1 MLLSHS
7 FQRPAEAIFGRNEMR
22 KIQQEQMKLGETAVS
37 RIDLDVTS
45 RDEIPKLLMGL
56 RYIYCTP
63 ELREQVFA
71 ILEDIVPSKTDKKN
85 GRLGMDLWNI
95 LVLGT
100 LRLNCDW
107 DYDKL
112 REMADNHRTLRQMLG
127 HGIDDETKRYALQTL
142 KDNVSLLTPEVLDRI
157 NQIVVQ
163 SGHKLVRGKKKDEL
177 LRGRC
182 DSFVVETN
190 VHFPTDINLL
200 YDAVRKVIQLI
211 AHVCDAAGIGGW
223 RQSRH
228 NVRTVKRS
236 YMKVQNLKRS
246 TSRDADKKAQA
257 EQRIKEAHQEYVALA
272 REFVDKAEIT
282 IPAIRGASPDLKTE
296 ALLLEIKGYVR
307 HARRQIDQILRRV
320 VGGEKIP
327 HDEKV
332 FSIFEPH
339 TDWICKG
346 KAGVPQELGLRVGIV
361 EDQYQ
366 FILHHR
372 VMEKETDDAVAVPMI
387 KATQERFA
395 AFRMCSLDKGYSSS
409 ANKAALCEMLDRVAM
424 PKKGKL
430 SRKDQ
435 REEGSEEFV
444 RMRRQHSAVESAI
457 NALEN
462 HGLDRCPDHGLYG
475 FKRYVALA
483 VVARNLQRVGH
494 ILQQKEL
501 KRQARRRQPRRRAA

>member
-1 MLLSHS
+1 
-7 FQRPAEAIFGRNEMR
+7 MR
-22 KIQQEQMKLGETAVS
+22 RSQPEQMKLGETAVS
-37 RIDLDVTS
+37 RISLDATS

-56 RYIYCTP
+56 RHMYCTP
-63 ELREQVFA
+63 ELRAQVFA
-71 ILEDIVPSKTDKKN
+71 ILEDIVPRKTSKSN

-112 REMADNHRTLRQMLG
+112 REMADNHKTLRQMLG
-127 HGIDDETKRYALQTL
+127 HGIDEEEKRYPLQTL
-142 KDNVSLLTPEVLDRI
+142 KDNVALLTPEVLDRI
-157 NQIVVQ
+157 NQVVVQ
-163 SGHKLVRGKKKDEL
+163 SGHTLVRNKKKDEI

-182 DSFVVETN
+182 DSVVVETN

-200 YDAVRKVIQLI
+200 YDATRKVIELI
-211 AHVCDAAGIGGW
+211 ARACDGVGLTAW

-228 NVRTVKRS
+228 NVRAVKRS
-236 YMKVQNLKRS
+236 YRHVQNLKRS
-246 TSRDADKKAQA
+246 TSRDAGKKAQA
-257 EQRIKEAHQEYVALA
+257 EERIKEAHRAYVALA
-272 REFVDKAEIT
+272 GEFVDRAERT
-282 IPAIRGASPDLKTE
+282 MKEVRVASPKLKTE
-296 ALLLEIKGYVR
+296 ALLLEIEGFVR
-307 HARRQIDQILRRV
+307 HARRQMEQITRRV
-320 VGGEKIP
+320 LGGEKIP
-327 HDEKV
+327 HEEKV
-332 FSIFEPH
+332 FSLFEPH

-372 VMEKETDDAVAVPMI
+372 VMEKETDDKVATPMI
-387 KATQERFA
+387 RATQERFPD
-395 AFRMCSLDKGYSSS
+395 FKMCSFDKGYHSSE
-409 ANKAALCEMLDRVAM
+409 NKAALSALLERVVM

-430 SRKDQ
+430 SRKDAK
-435 REEGSEEFV
+435 EEQSEEFV

-462 HGLDRCPDHGLYG
+462 HGLDRCPDHGIYG

-483 VVARNLQRVGH
+483 VLGRNLQRLGH

-501 KRQARRRQPRRRAA
+501 KRQGQRERQRLRAA

>member
-1 MLLSHS
+1 M
-7 FQRPAEAIFGRNEMR
+7 AKIFGGMVMR
-22 KIQQEQMKLGETAVS
+22 KLQQEQMKLGETAVS
-37 RIDLDVTS
+37 KIFLDTTS

-56 RYIYCTP
+56 RHIYCTP
-63 ELREQVFA
+63 ELREHVFA
-71 ILEDIVPSKTDKKN
+71 ILEDIIPKKTDRKN
-85 GRLGMDLWNI
+85 GRMGMDLWNI

-112 REMADNHRTLRQMLG
+112 REMADNHKTLRQMLG
-127 HGIDDETKRYALQTL
+127 HGIDDEEKRYALQTL
-142 KDNVSLLTPEVLDRI
+142 KDNVSLLTPEALDRI
-157 NQIVVQ
+157 NQVVVQ
-163 SGHKLVRGKKKDEL
+163 CGHTLVRGKKKDEV

-200 YDAVRKVIQLI
+200 YDAVRKVIQLT
-211 AHVCDAAGIGGW
+211 ARVCDGVGIAGW

-236 YMKVQNLKRS
+236 YLSVQNLKRS
-246 TSRDADKKAQA
+246 TSRDAAKKALA
-257 EQRIKEAHQEYVALA
+257 EQRIKDAHQEYVVLA
-272 REFVDKAEIT
+272 RGFVDKAEIT
-282 IPAIRGASPDLKTE
+282 MHAVRAAKPDLKTE
-296 ALLLEIKGYVR
+296 ALLLAIEGYVR
-307 HARRQIDQILRRV
+307 HARRQMEQIARRV
-320 VGGEKIP
+320 VGGEKIA

-332 FSIFEPH
+332 FSLFEPH

-361 EDQYQ
+361 EDQHQ

-372 VMEKETDDAVAVPMI
+372 VMVKETDDAVAAPMI
-387 KATQERFA
+387 KAAQEQFPE
-395 AFRMCSLDKGYSSS
+395 FRMCSLDKGFSSS
-409 ANKAALCEMLDRVAM
+409 ANKAALSEMLDRVVM

-430 SRKDQ
+430 SRKD
-435 REEGSEEFV
+435 RKEESTEEFIHL
-444 RMRRQHSAVESAI
+444 RRRHSAVESAI

-475 FKRYVALA
+475 FKRYVSLA
-483 VVARNLQRVGH
+483 VVARNLQRIGH

-501 KRQARRRQPRRRAA
+501 KVQARKEKARLRAA

>member
-1 MLLSHS
+1 
-7 FQRPAEAIFGRNEMR
+7 MR
-22 KIQQEQMKLGETAVS
+22 RVQQDQMKLGEVAVS
-37 RIDLDVTS
+37 KIALDVKS

-56 RYIYCTP
+56 RHIYCTP
-63 ELREQVFA
+63 ELRAQVFG
-71 ILEDIVPSKTDKKN
+71 ILEDIIPKKTDKNN

-95 LVLGT
+95 LVLAT

-112 REMADNHRTLRQMLG
+112 REMADNHKTLRQMLG
-127 HGIDDETKRYALQTL
+127 HGIDEEDKRYPLQTL
-142 KDNVSLLTPEVLDRI
+142 KDNVSLLTPEALDRI
-157 NQIVVQ
+157 NQVVVQ
-163 SGHKLVRGKKKDEL
+163 SGHTLVRKKKDDI

-200 YDAVRKVIQLI
+200 FDAVRKMIELTGK
-211 AHVCDAAGIGGW
+211 ASADTGLTTW

-236 YMKVQNLKRS
+236 YRRVQNLKRS
-246 TSRDADKKAQA
+246 TSRHTARKAEA
-257 EQRIKEAHQEYVALA
+257 EERIKEAHQDYVSLA
-272 REFVDKAEIT
+272 GEFVARAEGSMQD
-282 IPAIRGASPDLKTE
+282 IRSKSPDLKTE
-296 ALLLEIKGYVR
+296 VLLLEIEGYIK
-307 HARRQIDQILRRV
+307 HARRQMDQITRRV

-327 HDEKV
+327 HEEKV

-372 VMEKETDDAVAVPMI
+372 VMEEETDDKVAVPMI
-387 KATQERFA
+387 RATRERFPE
-395 AFRMCSLDKGYSSS
+395 FKICSLDKGYHSPE
-409 ANKAALCEMLDRVAM
+409 NKTALSEMLERVVM

-430 SRKDQ
+430 SRKEKEAESA
-435 REEGSEEFV
+435 EEHV
-444 RMRRQHSAVESAI
+444 RLRRKHSAVESAI

-462 HGLDRCPDHGLYG
+462 HGLDRCPDHGIYG

-483 VVARNLQRVGH
+483 VVARNLQHVGH

-501 KRQARRRQPRRRAA
+501 KRQARHEKRTGGQRLAAA

>member
-1 MLLSHS
+1 
-7 FQRPAEAIFGRNEMR
+7 
-22 KIQQEQMKLGETAVS
+22 MKLGEVAVS
-37 RIDLDVTS
+37 RIALDIKS

-56 RYIYCTP
+56 RHIYCTP
-63 ELREQVFA
+63 ELRARVFS
-71 ILEDIVPSKTDKKN
+71 ILEDIIPRKTSKNN
-85 GRLGMDLWNI
+85 GRLGMDLWNV

-112 REMADNHRTLRQMLG
+112 REMADNHKTLRQMLG
-127 HGIDDETKRYALQTL
+127 HGIEEEDKRYPLQTL
-142 KDNVSLLTPEVLDRI
+142 KDNVSLLTPEALDQI
-157 NQIVVQ
+157 NQVVVQ
-163 SGHKLVRGKKKDEL
+163 SGHTLVRKKKDDI

-200 YDAVRKVIQLI
+200 FDAVRKVIKLTGK
-211 AHVCDAAGIGGW
+211 ASAGAGLTTW

-228 NVRTVKRS
+228 NIRSVKRTYRS
-236 YMKVQNLKRS
+236 VQNLKRS
-246 TSRDADKKAQA
+246 TSRDTAKKAEM
-257 EQRIKEAHQEYVALA
+257 EQRIKEAHQAYVAHA
-272 REFVDKAEIT
+272 GGFVDKAEVT
-282 IPAIRGASPDLKTE
+282 LREIRGKSPDLKTE
-296 ALLLEIKGYVR
+296 AVLLEIEGYLK
-307 HARRQIDQILRRV
+307 HARRQMEQITRRV

-327 HDEKV
+327 HEEKV

-372 VMEKETDDAVAVPMI
+372 VMEKETDDKVAVPMI
-387 KATQERFA
+387 RATQERFPE
-395 AFRMCSLDKGYSSS
+395 FKICSLDKGYHSPE
-409 ANKAALCEMLDRVAM
+409 NKTALSLMLERVVM
-424 PKKGKL
+424 PKKGRL
-430 SRKDQ
+430 SRKEKKAESA
-435 REEGSEEFV
+435 EEHV
-444 RMRRQHSAVESAI
+444 RLRRKHSAVESAI

-462 HGLDRCPDHGLYG
+462 HGLDRCPDHGIYG

-501 KRQARRRQPRRRAA
+501 KRQARREKCASGQRLAAA

>member
-1 MLLSHS
+1 MRRI
-7 FQRPAEAIFGRNEMR
+7 QR
-22 KIQQEQMKLGETAVS
+22 EQMKLGETAVS
-37 RIDLDVTS
+37 RIDLDVKS

-56 RYIYCTP
+56 RHIYCTP
-63 ELREQVFA
+63 ELRAQVFG
-71 ILEDIVPSKTDKKN
+71 ILEGIIPKKTNKNN

-95 LVLGT
+95 LVLAT
-100 LRLNCDW
+100 LRLNCNW

-112 REMADNHRTLRQMLG
+112 REMADNHKTLRQMLG
-127 HGIDDETKRYALQTL
+127 HGIDEENKRYHLQTL
-142 KDNVSLLTPEVLDRI
+142 KDNVSLLTPEALDRI
-157 NQIVVQ
+157 NQVVVQ
-163 SGHKLVRGKKKDEL
+163 SGHTLVRKKKDEL

-200 YDAVRKVIQLI
+200 YDAVRKVIELI
-211 AHVCDAAGIGGW
+211 GKASADVGLTTW

-236 YMKVQNLKRS
+236 YRSVQNLKRS
-246 TSRDADKKAQA
+246 TSKDAAKQAQT
-257 EQRIKEAHQEYVALA
+257 EQRIKEAHQAYVALA
-272 REFVDKAEIT
+272 GGFVDKAET
-282 IPAIRGASPDLKTE
+282 SMREIRGTSMELKTE
-296 ALLLEIKGYVR
+296 AVLLEIEGYIK
-307 HARRQIDQILRRV
+307 HARRQMEQILRRV

-327 HDEKV
+327 HEEKV

-372 VMEKETDDAVAVPMI
+372 VMENETDDKVAVPMI
-387 KATQERFA
+387 RATQERFPE
-395 AFRMCSLDKGYSSS
+395 FKICSLDKGYSSS
-409 ANKAALCEMLDRVAM
+409 ENKTALSAMLNNVIM
-424 PKKGKL
+424 PKKGRL
-430 SRKDQ
+430 SHKNK
-435 REEGSEEFV
+435 EVESTEEFV
-444 RMRRQHSAVESAI
+444 RLRRKHSAVESAI

-462 HGLDRCPDHGLYG
+462 HGLDRCPDHGIYG

-494 ILQQKEL
+494 LLQQKEL
-501 KRQARRRQPRRRAA
+501 KRQERREKRNGAQRQAAA